1 MRVGKGHMSH
11 RSLALPTCDVKRKCC
26 LQRDDAVAE
35 RGDPLILRQPVVGVG
50 DPAVGEAH
58 EPFHELGC
66 WSRPCGFVQKCG
78 GWGFSSGD
86 VFPSGDRSGVASPA
100 VKMPSIRLHRVSDS
114 VFLLGEPC
122 GP

>member
-1 MRVGKGHMSH
+1 MDGLGGEDTVSE
-11 RSLALPTCDVKRKCC
+11 C
-26 LQRDDAVAE
+26 RDL
-35 RGDPLILRQPVVGVG
+35 LIRTEFVRRVG
-50 DPAVGEAH
+50 DPPGREAH

-86 VFPSGDRSGVASPA
+86 VFPAGDRSGVASPA